1 MRNLSAELRF
11 IDYVFTLAG
20 ALMVLGILV
29 GLVTLQ
35 VWFFVALTG
44 IQFWLAQSVWLFLS
58 GIAVSLI
65 AALARKDIVR
75 QYRI

>member
-1 MRNLSAELRF
+1 MRDLTAELKF
-11 IDYVFTLAG
+11 LDYIFTLSG
-20 ALMVLGILV
+20 GLMVLGILV

-44 IQFWLAQSVWLFLS
+44 VQFWLAQSVWLFFS

-65 AALARKDIVR
+65 AALARKDIAR
-75 QYRI
+75 QYRV